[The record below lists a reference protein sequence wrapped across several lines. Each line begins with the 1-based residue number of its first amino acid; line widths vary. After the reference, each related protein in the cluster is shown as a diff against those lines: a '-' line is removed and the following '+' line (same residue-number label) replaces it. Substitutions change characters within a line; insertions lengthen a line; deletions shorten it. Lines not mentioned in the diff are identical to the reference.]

1 MRGETKLPPDVVELL
16 RGIIPR
22 AELACRLS
30 TFGGP
35 SYRTRERWAPVARAT
50 GITVRPSVLRRCIEG
65 RRVSVRAAASFVA
78 RLGL

>member
-1 MRGETKLPPDVVELL
+1 MRGETKLPSAMVEVL

-35 SYRTRERWAPVARAT
+35 RYRTRERWAPVVRAT
-50 GITVRPSVLRRCIEG
+50 GITVRPSVLRRCLEG
-65 RRVSVRAAASFVA
+65 RRVSTRAAASFVA
-78 RLGL
+78 RVGL